1 MEDLHPPSVNGS
13 TGSKAPCPSGIL
25 VDGIFPNAA
34 ATRADADLGPLL
46 DEISTLSRSAFKEDC
61 ISTKNCSN
69 KSGWRLSILR
79 DADTGGLQ
87 GFVIFRCRTDL
98 KCLSIAKIAV
108 APEFRRMGLG
118 SKMVSLMAQKGRKQ
132 GLEAISLS
140 SLAEAVPFYKKLG
153 FKVMPDVDTES
164 QLLPGEEL
172 IEGQIYMEK
181 RLHRRK

>member
-1 MEDLHPPSVNGS
+1 
-13 TGSKAPCPSGIL
+13 
-25 VDGIFPNAA
+25 
-34 ATRADADLGPLL
+34 
-46 DEISTLSRSAFKEDC
+46 
-61 ISTKNCSN
+61 
-69 KSGWRLSILR
+69 
-79 DADTGGLQ
+79 
-87 GFVIFRCRTDL
+87 
-98 KCLSIAKIAV
+98 
-108 APEFRRMGLG
+108 MGLG